1 LSGKPILSLGNRG
14 QNVLLIML
22 EGISGVHLDA
32 IAERHGVSV
41 SVKMARLD
49 RVARANVA
57 FRSFVSHQRQTNR
70 GEYAILCGDYP
81 KLVTDEPKMTELL
94 ESESLV
100 CLPSVLR
107 DASYET
113 VYLQSAPLGFMSK
126 DLFMPKI
133 GFSQVYGEEW
143 FSQAYAR
150 NQWGIDDRAYFE
162 QSLEMLRALQAE
174 KKPWFLTLLT
184 VGTHHP
190 YIVPNSYGSGTFA
203 TAVAYLDEAFA
214 RFLQDVRESAV
225 LEDTLVLITSDE
237 SVGISG
243 YRGWKQAGAGKGIDD
258 LTKKLSDNWG
268 FLIAMLPTGEQMRID
283 ADFMQADLAL
293 SILDYLGLATR
304 AGEFAGRSV
313 FRSYDTKRP
322 IVFANVYKHLLAA
335 LDSSE
340 RLSICPE
347 DFTSCSTYS
356 LPDGRLFSPNRTR
369 RETDP
374 KGVEFLKAMVAR
386 SKQVKD
392 RPRTLPLLADPMV
405 SISSPSGMQV
415 IFGGQYLSVPAGTRI
430 DVDLEVE
437 VLGQSGSV
445 SLGHMLKSGGKNYH
459 FRKGIPPL
467 QPGDQLT
474 IRYSFTPTEALQY
487 LESLATARQLSGGE
501 ISLHFKTA
509 RLTLVPPGAGSA
521 EHAPGLKVRELQIRH
536 PEPNAA
542 PVPHTLNG
550 RGPPS

>member
-1 LSGKPILSLGNRG
+1 
-14 QNVLLIML
+14 
-22 EGISGVHLDA
+22 
-32 IAERHGVSV
+32 
-41 SVKMARLD
+41 
-49 RVARANVA
+49 
-57 FRSFVSHQRQTNR
+57 
-70 GEYAILCGDYP
+70 
-81 KLVTDEPKMTELL
+81 
-94 ESESLV
+94 
-100 CLPSVLR
+100 
-107 DASYET
+107 
-113 VYLQSAPLGFMSK
+113 
-126 DLFMPKI
+126 
-133 GFSQVYGEEW
+133 
-143 FSQAYAR
+143 
-150 NQWGIDDRAYFE
+150 
-162 QSLEMLRALQAE
+162 MLRTLQAE

-214 RFLQDVRESAV
+214 RFLQRIREMAV
-225 LEDTLVLITSDE
+225 LDNTLVLITSDE

-405 SISSPSGMQV
+405 PISSPSGMQV

-467 QPGDQLT
+467 QPGDQLI
-474 IRYSFTPTEALQY
+474 IRYSFTPTEPLQY
-487 LESLATARQLSGGE
+487 LESLATARKLSSGE
-501 ISLHFKTA
+501 VSLHFKTA
-509 RLTLVPPGAGSA
+509 RLTLVPPPAGSA
-521 EHAPGLKVRELQIRH
+521 KHAPGLKVRELQIRH